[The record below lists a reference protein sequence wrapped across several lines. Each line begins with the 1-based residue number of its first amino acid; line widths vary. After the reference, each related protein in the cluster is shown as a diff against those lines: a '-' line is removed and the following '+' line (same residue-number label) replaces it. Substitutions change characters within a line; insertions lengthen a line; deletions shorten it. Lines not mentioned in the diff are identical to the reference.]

1 MSKNEDIKELV
12 LEVARDIIV
21 SAIQSKHYI
30 LDVSEFDPKDRPAE
44 VGERFKVIVAKV
56 NEAYHS
62 VQ

>member
-1 MSKNEDIKELV
+1 MGKNYKETV

-30 LDVSEFDPKDRPAE
+30 LDVSEFDPKDRPRE
-44 VGERFKVIVAKV
+44 VGERFKILVQKV

-62 VQ
+62 IK